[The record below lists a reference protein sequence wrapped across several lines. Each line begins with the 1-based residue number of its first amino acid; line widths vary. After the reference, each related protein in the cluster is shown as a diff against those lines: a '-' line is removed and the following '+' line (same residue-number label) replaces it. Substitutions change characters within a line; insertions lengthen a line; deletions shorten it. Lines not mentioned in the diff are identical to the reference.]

1 MTKQSA
7 FSALSALTAAFMC
20 ASLTGCNDEIFLL
33 NGEHHVRVFQDD
45 QAISCEDSSAISVKT
60 HGKLLIDEDIEL
72 HCAQKGSDGMN
83 YIQSCGAQTGSIN
96 IFTIHFKDLSSAE
109 SLGFSRL
116 STLPDAQFDEHCE
129 YDVISDSKKNG
140 LLNQLDEQST
150 IWQAN
155 KTASYQFRF
164 HMNFSDCPTFAPT
177 PTVTIKV
184 VDDAINSVY
193 DLDNDTFLS
202 NIADYHTLDELFT
215 DLQLRL
221 KLMPVAAGLSSG
233 EPTKLPTFN
242 DSGMFEQYFIDAGTE
257 ACDAAN
263 YTLSDLELL

>member
-1 MTKQSA
+1 MAKQSV
-7 FSALSALTAAFMC
+7 FSAQSALTAAFMC
-20 ASLTGCNDEIFLL
+20 ASLTGCNDNIFLL

-45 QAISCEDSSAISVKT
+45 QAISCEDNSAIPVKT
-60 HGKLLIDEDIEL
+60 HGKLLIDENIEL
-72 HCAQKGSDGMN
+72 HCAQKGSDGIS

-129 YDVISDSKKNG
+129 YNVISDSRKNG
-140 LLNQLDEQST
+140 LLKQLDEQSA

-164 HMNFSDCPTFAPT
+164 HMNFSDCPTFVPT

-184 VDDAINSVY
+184 VDDVINSVY
-193 DLDNDTFLS
+193 DLDNETFLS
-202 NIADYHTLDELFT
+202 NIADYQTLDELFA

-221 KLMPVAAGLSSG
+221 KLMPMAAGLSSS
-233 EPTKLPTFN
+233 EPTKLPSFYAT
-242 DSGMFEQYFIDAGTE
+242 GMFQQYFIDTATN

-263 YTLSDLELL
+263 YRLSDLELL